1 MNNATKNNIGNN
13 STARRKKTKR
23 TVSTAKG
30 LHRVDK
36 SAKRQ
41 FRGSQR
47 QAEIRTNL
55 PTTDAFLK
63 VCFKPKLN
71 VNESSTKQSKRKIS
85 KTQRDFYKSLSQL
98 SEHYGIEPMSTQG
111 FDYPYNI
118 SLSLWDIEKQLRYKT
133 ENWDDIRLIKRGNK
147 TFFALRERCSTGANL
162 FYIPIIPLYLMLK
175 DNSHR
180 KTACL
185 LLSVCAYLYRI
196 ADIPYYRQEGSY
208 LYWIYEMLTELI
220 EQDEEMDE
228 SHRCRKELKRAEII
242 GDVMEQKIAEQK
254 NLLFFEQRLKAFRP
268 KDKFDRQCFELAE
281 RTFQLYCEYPN
292 ESIYRNA
299 YYNNAVKSED
309 SDEDEYYNEETMI
322 AMDKYIS
329 FFAES
334 DGRIYQNIIESVNN
348 EFNEYADMQEP
359 MVFKTFDGSDI
370 TDISLD
376 FENRLFK
383 ILNKLCAL
391 LN

>member
-180 KTACL
+180 KTA
-185 LLSVCAYLYRI
+185 
-196 ADIPYYRQEGSY
+196 
-208 LYWIYEMLTELI
+208 
-220 EQDEEMDE
+220 
-228 SHRCRKELKRAEII
+228 
-242 GDVMEQKIAEQK
+242 
-254 NLLFFEQRLKAFRP
+254 
-268 KDKFDRQCFELAE
+268 
-281 RTFQLYCEYPN
+281 
-292 ESIYRNA
+292 
-299 YYNNAVKSED
+299 
-309 SDEDEYYNEETMI
+309 
-322 AMDKYIS
+322 
-329 FFAES
+329 
-334 DGRIYQNIIESVNN
+334 
-348 EFNEYADMQEP
+348 
-359 MVFKTFDGSDI
+359 
-370 TDISLD
+370 
-376 FENRLFK
+376 
-383 ILNKLCAL
+383 
-391 LN
+391 

>member
-23 TVSTAKG
+23 TAPTAKG
-30 LHRVDK
+30 LYGMDK

-41 FRGSQR
+41 FGGSQG

-55 PTTDAFLK
+55 PTTDTFLK

-71 VNESSTKQSKRKIS
+71 VNEASTKQSKRKIS

-98 SEHYGIEPMSTQG
+98 SVHYGIEPMSTQG

-118 SLSLWDIEKQLRYKT
+118 SLSLWDIEKQLRNKT

-175 DNSHR
+175 DNSRR

-208 LYWIYEMLTELI
+208 LFWIYEMLTEWI

-228 SHRCRKELKRAEII
+228 SHKCRKELKMAEII

-281 RTFQLYCEYPN
+281 RTFELCCEYPN
-292 ESIYRNA
+292 ESIYRNT

-309 SDEDEYYNEETMI
+309 ADEDEYYNEETTI

-334 DGRIYQNIIESVNN
+334 DGLIYQNVIESVNN
-348 EFNEYADMQEP
+348 EFNEYADTQEP

-370 TDISLD
+370 TNKSLD